1 MSGFGEAERMAERE
15 RPRQPAERSFYES
28 VFSRMA
34 ARRERAMKG
43 RIVIKGS
50 EIPWQQNRQGK
61 IGYYLHDDITDTAL
75 SEWRVFIHEIHS
87 HSGKHVH
94 QGGLG
99 LYVLEGSG
107 STVINGKAESWKEGD
122 LIVLP
127 ILPGGC
133 EHQHFNND
141 ETKASQW
148 LAFIFAPF
156 QFATGAIFEQ
166 REESPDWKGQKGA
179 EVTE

>member
-1 MSGFGEAERMAERE
+1 MTGFGEAERVVERE
-15 RPRQPAERSFYES
+15 RPRAPAQKSLYES
-28 VFSRMA
+28 VFARMA
-34 ARRERAMKG
+34 ERRDLAQHG

-50 EIPWQQNRQGK
+50 EIPWQMNRQGK

-75 SEWRVFIHEIHS
+75 TEWRVFIHEIHT

-99 LYVLEGSG
+99 LYVLDGHG
-107 STVINGKAESWKEGD
+107 TTVIDGKAESWKEGD

-127 ILPGGC
+127 VLPGGC
-133 EHQHFNND
+133 EHQHFNDD
-141 ETKASQW
+141 ETGASQW
-148 LAFIFAPF
+148 LAFIFVPF

-166 REESPDWKGQKGA
+166 REESPEWKGSTSVEG
-179 EVTE
+179 EE

>member
-1 MSGFGEAERMAERE
+1 MSIAGDAERVAERE
-15 RPRQPAERSFYES
+15 RSRPPGERSLYES

-34 ARRERAMKG
+34 ARRDLAQAG

-50 EIPWQQNRQGK
+50 QIPWQLNRQGK

-75 SEWRVFIHEIHS
+75 TDWRTFIHEIHT
-87 HSGKHVH
+87 HSGRHIH

-99 LYVLEGSG
+99 LYVLQGEG
-107 STVINGKAESWKEGD
+107 TTIVNGEAQSWKEGD

-127 ILPGGC
+127 VLPGGC

-141 ETKASQW
+141 ETQASQW
-148 LAFIFAPF
+148 LAFIFTPF
-156 QFATGAIFEQ
+156 QYATGAIFEQ
-166 REESPDWKGQKGA
+166 REESPEWKGSQSPRGA
-179 EVTE
+179 S